1 MYYKIK
7 MLPLSI
13 CLILVVSTATNAL
26 PLPRDTTYTTYQA
39 GLKIKKNYPQVQ
51 IAERIKDA
59 SLVES
64 TNLVY
69 ATVTD
74 SMNQKRDLHLDIFR
88 PTKKGKYPALLM
100 IHGGGWRSGNKTM
113 EAPMAQR
120 VALHGYVTIP
130 VEYRLSTEAKFPIA
144 LFDIKAAI
152 RWVKANADKYG
163 IDTTRIAIEGNSA
176 GGQLAALAG
185 MTNNVSKF
193 EGTIGTTT
201 TKSIIHAVIDIDGVV
216 DFLAPG
222 SLNLVRKP
230 NSADV
235 DWLGGTFY
243 DKPEIWKD
251 ASPVF
256 WVNEKSV
263 PVLFVCSTQAR
274 FHAGRDEMIDMLS
287 QYRIYSEVHTIPDT
301 PHTFWLFDP
310 WFTPTVDYMVAF
322 LDKVF
327 KPDHK

>member
-1 MYYKIK
+1 MYLKPRIIS
-7 MLPLSI
+7 LFV
-13 CLILVVSTATNAL
+13 CLLLLTSTTTCA
-26 PLPRDTTYTTYQA
+26 LPRDTTYTPYLA
-39 GLKIKKNYPQVQ
+39 WLNIKKNYSQVK

-59 SLVES
+59 SLLES

-88 PTKKGKYPALLM
+88 PAKKGKYPALLM

-120 VALHGYVTIP
+120 VALQGYVTIP

-152 RWVKANADKYG
+152 RWVKVNADKYG
-163 IDTTRIAIEGNSA
+163 IDSSRIAIEGNSA

-201 TKSIIHAVIDIDGVV
+201 KSSIHAVIDIDGVV
-216 DFLAPG
+216 DFMAPG

-230 NSADV
+230 NSPDV
-235 DWLGGTFY
+235 EWLGGTFY

-263 PVLFVCSTQAR
+263 PVLFVCSTQPR
-274 FHAGRDEMIDMLS
+274 FHAGRDEMIDMLN
-287 QYRIYSEVHTIPDT
+287 QYKIYSEVHTIPDT

-327 KPDHK
+327 KSTNK